1 MAFIEQNDLPKIL
14 KTLEILIF
22 PSGID
27 KKKKGKFFKV
37 VGSSEI
43 NFLSSYTEEEVEDF
57 IN

>member
-22 PSGID
+22 PSGVD

-43 NFLSSYTEEEVEDF
+43 NFLSSYTEEEV
-57 IN
+57 